1 MKKLAENVAESIPI
15 AIPMSYIKT
24 MLPSVKKHLFLRKD
38 IALTRVCVVKYLFP
52 APVEVY

>member
-1 MKKLAENVAESIPI
+1 MKKLAENVAESIPT
-15 AIPMSYIKT
+15 AIPISYIKT

-52 APVEVY
+52 APVEV